1 MSDAEV
7 VKSGAPVI
15 TRHDFCVVAGLA
27 ACALAAGGAGV
38 VLVDFLKP
46 RVLFEPPT
54 AFSAGRPE
62 AIEVGSVV
70 TNVEQRVYV
79 IRLAEGF
86 RALSAVCT
94 HLGCITRYQPDRN
107 IIACPC
113 HGSQFTL
120 AGDVVA
126 GPAPRP
132 LRWLQMNLSEKGELI
147 VDTAVEVPAGTT
159 YRF

>member
-1 MSDAEV
+1 MSEADA
-7 VKSGAPVI
+7 GDPVPI
-15 TRHDFCVVAGLA
+15 SRRNFIAVTGLT
-27 ACALAAGGAGV
+27 ACGMATGGAG
-38 VLVDFLKP
+38 LVFIDFLKP

-54 AFSAGRPE
+54 AFSAGPPD
-62 AIEVGSVV
+62 AIAVGSVV
-70 TNVEQRVYV
+70 TNVERRAYV
-79 IRLAEGF
+79 IRIAEGF

-94 HLGCITRYQPDRN
+94 HLGCITRFQPDRN

-132 LRWLQMNLSEKGELI
+132 LRWLQMSLSEKGELI

>member
-1 MSDAEV
+1 MADAHEMDLPMT
-7 VKSGAPVI
+7 G
-15 TRHDFCVVAGLA
+15 RREFCAAAGLA
-27 ACALAAGGAGV
+27 ACAVASAGAGV
-38 VLVDFLKP
+38 VFVDFLRP

-54 AFSAGRPE
+54 AFSAGPPD
-62 AIEVGSVV
+62 AITVGSVV
-70 TNVEQRVYV
+70 TSVKHRAYV

-94 HLGCITRYQPDRN
+94 HLGCITRFQPDRH

-113 HGSQFTL
+113 HGSKFTL
-120 AGDVVA
+120 GGDVIA

-132 LRWLQMNLSEKGELI
+132 LRWLQMSLSPKGDII

-159 YRF
+159 YRL

>member
-1 MSDAEV
+1 MAETDAV
-7 VKSGAPVI
+7 RTPAIS
-15 TRHDFCVVAGLA
+15 RRDFCAAAGLA
-27 ACALAAGGAGV
+27 ACAAAAAGAGV
-38 VLVDFLKP
+38 VLVDFLRP

-54 AFSAGRPE
+54 AFSAGLPD
-62 AIEVGSVV
+62 AIAVGAVV
-70 TNVEQRVYV
+70 TNVEHRAYV

-86 RALSAVCT
+86 RALSSVCM

-113 HGSQFTL
+113 HGSQYTL
-120 AGDVVA
+120 AGDVIA
-126 GPAPRP
+126 GPAPRG
-132 LRWLQMNLSEKGELI
+132 LRWLQMSLSEKGELI

>member
-1 MSDAEV
+1 MSDADAV
-7 VKSGAPVI
+7 SPAAI
-15 TRHDFCVVAGLA
+15 TRREFVVVAGLS
-27 ACALAAGGAGV
+27 ACALAAGGAGI

-54 AFSAGRPE
+54 AFSAGPPD

-120 AGDVVA
+120 AGEVVA

-132 LRWLQMNLSEKGELI
+132 LRWLQMSLSEKGELI

>member
-1 MSDAEV
+1 VPNDDALKPPGV
-7 VKSGAPVI
+7 
-15 TRHDFCVVAGLA
+15 TRREFCVATGLA
-27 ACALAAGGAGV
+27 ACALAASGASV
-38 VLVDFLKP
+38 VLADFLKP

-54 AFSAGRPE
+54 AFSAGLPD

-94 HLGCITRYQPDRN
+94 HLGCITRFQPERN

-132 LRWLQMNLSEKGELI
+132 LRWLQMSLSEKGELI

>member
-1 MSDAEV
+1 MPD
-7 VKSGAPVI
+7 
-15 TRHDFCVVAGLA
+15 HDDEQPPILSRRNFFAVTGLT
-27 ACALAAGGAGV
+27 ACGMVSGGAGV
-38 VLVDFLKP
+38 VFVDFLKP

-54 AFSAGRPE
+54 AFSAGPPD
-62 AIEVGSVV
+62 AIAVGSVV
-70 TNVEQRVYV
+70 TNVEHRAYV

-94 HLGCITRYQPDRN
+94 HLGCITRHQPDRN

-120 AGDVVA
+120 AGEVVA

-132 LRWLQMNLSEKGELI
+132 LRWLQMRLSEKGELI
-147 VDTAVEVPAGTT
+147 VDTAAEVPAGTT

>member
-1 MSDAEV
+1 MSDRAEA
-7 VKSGAPVI
+7 KLPAIS
-15 TRHDFCVVAGLA
+15 RRDFVAVTGLA
-27 ACALAAGGAGV
+27 ACAMAATGASIL
-38 VLVDFLKP
+38 LVDFLRP

-54 AFSAGRPE
+54 AFSAGPPE
-62 AIEVGSVV
+62 AFEVGSVV

-79 IRLAEGF
+79 IRIAEGF

-94 HLGCITRYQPDRN
+94 HLGCITRFQPERN

-132 LRWLQMNLSEKGELI
+132 LRWLQMSLSEKGELI

>member
-1 MSDAEV
+1 V
-7 VKSGAPVI
+7 V
-15 TRHDFCVVAGLA
+15 TRREFVVVTGIA
-27 ACALAAGGAGV
+27 ACAFAAGGAGM

-54 AFSAGRPE
+54 AFSAGPPD
-62 AIEVGSVV
+62 AIEVGAVV

-94 HLGCITRYQPDRN
+94 HLGCITRYQPDRE

-132 LRWLQMNLSEKGELI
+132 LRWLQMSLSEKGELI